1 MNYVHIVVHAGMSLH
16 SSCKEDVRPALLE
29 VLVLI
34 TSLAAG
40 FS

>member
-1 MNYVHIVVHAGMSLH
+1 MNHVHIVVHAGTILL
-16 SSCKEDVRPALLE
+16 SSCKEDDGPALFE

-34 TSLAAG
+34 TSLVAG